1 MKPVRIRQM
10 KRMNHN
16 RIPGIWRLSSVPAFG
31 DGWWENPLFQAQPN
45 DFHNDLAEGQGFEP
59 WVPFDTPV
67 FKTGAFNRSATPPEG
82 GHYTSGERGDKAVG
96 RRRSMCQQAALEV
109 QGVVLENQFPISEQQ
124 LIALVGVDLPGQ

>member
-31 DGWWENPLFQAQPN
+31 DGWWDNPFFQAQPN

-59 WVPFDTPV
+59 WVPFDTSV

-82 GHYTSGERGDKAVG
+82 GHYTSGERGDKAGCGMPEINAPTG
-96 RRRSMCQQAALEV
+96 RARGTGDRIQKPAFDQ
-109 QGVVLENQFPISEQQ
+109 
-124 LIALVGVDLPGQ
+124 